1 VEPDPPE
8 KDTAIVRV
16 KVCNFVSTNCAE
28 PVTGLTASLCD
39 KLDVNCTRP
48 IRSGIRDVG
57 GTFMFEINTGGA
69 SGAGFNGFLQIM
81 PPAESCTN
89 EMAFGPT
96 ARMFCALAPKCDP
109 NAPGDA
115 CKIPTF
121 APALVFFNP
130 PIMHDV
136 EQPLLVPMV
145 PTGAFPALAQA
156 AGTALDP
163 MTGNL
168 FITALNCDGKPAAG
182 VKLTMDE
189 ELAGKVTPLYLV
201 EGVISNRASETDASG
216 TAGFM
221 GVPPGFAE
229 ISAFTAGANPVHV
242 GRIGVQTAPSM
253 ITYSA
258 VVPPP

>member
-1 VEPDPPE
+1 MVQ
-8 KDTAIVRV
+8 V
-16 KVCNFVSTNCAE
+16 KVCNFVSTNCRE

-48 IRSGIRDVG
+48 IRSGIRDVA
-57 GTFMFEINTGGA
+57 GTFTFEVNTGGV
-69 SGAGFNGFLQIM
+69 SGAGFNGYLQII
-81 PPAESCTN
+81 PTAESCTN
-89 EMAFGPT
+89 EMVFGPA

-109 NAPGDA
+109 NSPSDD

-130 PIMHDV
+130 PILRDV
-136 EQPLLVPMV
+136 EKPLVVQMV

-156 AGTALDP
+156 AGVALDP
-163 MTGNL
+163 TAGNL
-168 FITALNCDGKPAAG
+168 FITALDCDGRPASG
-182 VKLTMDE
+182 VKLSMGDQ
-189 ELAGKVTPLYLV
+189 LAGKVTALYLV
-201 EGVISNRASETDASG
+201 EGVISNTASETDESG

-221 GVPPGFAE
+221 GVPPGFAD
-229 ISAFTAGANPVHV
+229 ISAATASANPIQI

-258 VVPPP
+258 VVPAQ